1 MSSPPLRRTSERYR
15 NLVHKFVPKILH
27 PAMETFA
34 AVEGSGVFN
43 SFVNRERI
51 YYSYCLVKGTD

>member
-1 MSSPPLRRTSERYR
+1 LKRTSKKYR
-15 NLVHKFVPKILH
+15 ELVHRFTPQILH

-34 AVEGSGVFN
+34 AVEGSGIYN

-51 YYSYCLVKGTD
+51 YYSYCLLKSTD